1 MDLGKGYYSENTPEI
16 VELSKLS
23 EEADLIE
30 NDLFIKYDVKRGLRD
45 LNGKGVLTGL
55 TRISKIVSV
64 ALRLSGLYSV
74 SGIYSIYRSLFRN

>member
-1 MDLGKGYYSENTPEI
+1 MDLGKGYYSDNTPEI

-23 EEADLIE
+23 EAADQIE

-55 TRISKIVSV
+55 TRISEIIAKEVVDGKKFLKTVRYTLEAMMSTT
-64 ALRLSGLYSV
+64 
-74 SGIYSIYRSLFRN
+74 